1 MRRRVGIAAGLLALP
16 LLACSGT
23 DEPRSG
29 ALDPPSSSRSGH
41 STGEATP
48 SADPTGGS
56 PTGGSPTGGSPDAT
70 PTGGSPATAN
80 PAPPVGGPVSLPA
93 LMRERFT
100 GGRVRLLREVGSTDA
115 YRRWEI
121 SYPSGGLTITGV
133 LLRPRGRGPFPGLVL
148 AHGHIEPS
156 IYVTGQG
163 LRREQDRMARE
174 GYVVLHTDYR
184 GHAGS
189 DPATELAVETR
200 LGYTR
205 DVVNAVLALQ
215 RLPYVDRDRTAL
227 LGRSMG
233 GGIILDALVVR
244 PGLVRAAVLFSS
256 VSSDYLDNLRRWTL
270 PERPD
275 VARRL
280 FDRFGTPRRSPGFYA
295 GLSART
301 YFDRVTEPVLLHH
314 GTSDDSCPLPWAHA
328 TQRALTRAGA
338 ASSLRVYDGEEHA
351 FGPQWDLAMRRTV
364 RFLDARLGAA

>member
-1 MRRRVGIAAGLLALP
+1 MRWRVGIVAGLLALP

-23 DEPRSG
+23 EDAPGRGRAGSAGDRVETP
-29 ALDPPSSSRSGH
+29 
-41 STGEATP
+41 TATP
-48 SADPTGGS
+48 SGAGPTTPAPSGSVQPTTPSASVDPLPEVT
-56 PTGGSPTGGSPDAT
+56 
-70 PTGGSPATAN
+70 SPA
-80 PAPPVGGPVSLPA
+80 SLPA

-100 GGRVRLLREVGSTDA
+100 GGRVRLLRETGSTDA
-115 YRRWEI
+115 YRRWEV

-133 LLRPRGRGPFPGLVL
+133 LLRPRGRGPFPGAVF

-174 GYVVLHTDYR
+174 GYVVLHADYR

-189 DPATELAVETR
+189 DPGTELAVETR

-215 RLPYVDRDRTAL
+215 RLPYVDPDRTAL

-256 VSSDYLDNLRRWTL
+256 VSSDFLDNLRRWTL

-280 FDRFGTPRRSPGFYA
+280 FDRFGTPRQRPEFYD

-328 TQRALTRAGA
+328 TQRALRRAGA
-338 ASSLRVYDGEEHA
+338 DSTLRVYDGEEHA

-364 RFLDARLGAA
+364 RFLDDHLAEA

>member
-1 MRRRVGIAAGLLALP
+1 
-16 LLACSGT
+16 
-23 DEPRSG
+23 
-29 ALDPPSSSRSGH
+29 
-41 STGEATP
+41 
-48 SADPTGGS
+48 
-56 PTGGSPTGGSPDAT
+56 
-70 PTGGSPATAN
+70 
-80 PAPPVGGPVSLPA
+80 
-93 LMRERFT
+93 MRERFT
-100 GGRVRLLREVGSTDA
+100 GGRVRILREVGSTDA
-115 YRRWEI
+115 YRRFEV
-121 SYPSGGLTITGV
+121 SYPSGRLTITGV

-215 RLPYVDRDRTAL
+215 RLPYVDRDRTGL

-280 FDRFGTPRRSPGFYA
+280 FHRFGTPRRNPRFYA
-295 GLSART
+295 GLSPRT
-301 YFDRVTEPVLLHH
+301 YVDRITEPVLIHH

-328 TQRALTRAGA
+328 TQRALTRAGVD
-338 ASSLRVYDGEEHA
+338 SRLRVYAGEEHA

-364 RFLDARLGAA
+364 RFLDARLADT